1 MTFYLSKVFW
11 FLFNP
16 FNLIIIFLIF
26 GFFSYKFKKFFL
38 ANFFYYIS
46 LSFFLIFA
54 ILPTGPYLVYFLE
67 KDFHKTNYYPEKLDG
82 ILILSG
88 ATNPFLTK
96 EYDQINLGE
105 GAERLIESYFL
116 IKKFPN
122 VKIIF
127 SGGAA
132 YLGYPEITDSSAAKK
147 FYKDMGLDISKIYF
161 ENKSRN
167 TFENLFLSKN
177 YAQPKK
183 NENWLLISSAFHLRR
198 ALNVGDELD
207 WKLIPY
213 PTDFRQSKK
222 FIFKFSFDFFYNLS
236 QSNLALH
243 EWLGIFYYYLS
254 NKTSKI

>member
-1 MTFYLSKVFW
+1 MTFYLSKIFW
-11 FLFNP
+11 FFFNP
-16 FNLIIIFLIF
+16 FNLIIFIFIF
-26 GFFSYKFKKFFL
+26 GLFFYKLKKFFL
-38 ANFFYYIS
+38 AKSFYY
-46 LSFFLIFA
+46 LSIGFFLIFA
-54 ILPTGPYLVYFLE
+54 VLPIGPYLTYLLE
-67 KDFHKTNYYPEKLDG
+67 KDFHETNYYPDKLDG

-96 EYDQINLGE
+96 EYDQINLGD
-105 GAERLIESYFL
+105 GAERLLESYFL

-147 FYKDMGLDISKIYF
+147 FYKDMGLDIRKIYF

-167 TFENLFLSKN
+167 TFENILLSKN
-177 YAQPKK
+177 YAKPKQ

-198 ALNVGDELD
+198 AMNVADKLD
-207 WKLIPY
+207 WNLIAY

-222 FIFKFSFDFFYNLS
+222 FIFTFSVNLFYNLS
-236 QSNLALH
+236 QSNLAFR
-243 EWLGIFYYYLS
+243 EWLGLVYYYLS